1 MGVGIALYNLKSNV
15 ARKVYNTIMILPR
28 FLSMVLIAYVA
39 YGLLAQKGV
48 INTLLAS
55 LNKESISFYSE
66 PKYWPYVITITHIW
80 ATVGINSILYL
91 SSLSSLDTS
100 LIEAARIDGANKWQV
115 IRNVYIP
122 HLYSVASI
130 LLILSIGTIF
140 SGDFG
145 LFYQVPM
152 NLGTLFPTTDVVST
166 YIYRGLENG
175 NFAVSAAV
183 GLFQSVA
190 GCIMVL
196 ISNAIIRKVSPEN
209 ALF

>member
-1 MGVGIALYNLKSNV
+1 M
-15 ARKVYNTIMILPR
+15 
-28 FLSMVLIAYVA
+28 
-39 YGLLAQKGV
+39 